1 MMRTPLNSL
10 SPVLRG
16 YSRSVV
22 SRPAGDNDLL
32 RSCERVHRAVIRIAA
47 FGMFALI
54 GAGWYLLVA
63 LRAGGAA

>member
-1 MMRTPLNSL
+1 MRAPLNSL

-32 RSCERVHRAVIRIAA
+32 RSCERAHRSITIGAA
-47 FGMFALI
+47 FGLFVCVGVL
-54 GAGWYLLVA
+54 WYVVVG
-63 LRAGGAA
+63 LRAGGAL